1 MVTAAVRTVQP
12 RSSCRELASA
22 TASVLSSRSFGVV
35 GLALFCAESNNGC
48 LTPIPRAP
56 RDLVPFLLP
65 LPATYSALGR
75 IYLKLVISE
84 GLNSGIFHFS
94 GGRTWQK
101 PGLTC
106 VTRSIGKN
114 APEHVERECR
124 KCTAPRLP
132 SAKGSHRDAQCS
144 VWSARVHT
152 CFGGGYRVAAYG
164 ASTGCLALVA
174 PFDLAV
180 ASLTRVVFGP
190 TFLRYYAYVGRVEC
204 RVPPPFAGTHATRSL
219 VAADC
224 LDGCVRA
231 EPPSVARGSPVFH
244 KRTYVHNWV
253 VVFPCTA
260 SSNFRPNGGDVRK
273 AALGRRI
280 LGGDRGP
287 PVSPVGAG
295 RAYPG
300 SPRKRGRSIRYGAA
314 STLQAQS

>member
-1 MVTAAVRTVQP
+1 
-12 RSSCRELASA
+12 LAEIEA
-22 TASVLSSRSFGVV
+22 QL
-35 GLALFCAESNNGC
+35 CD
-48 LTPIPRAP
+48 PQ
-56 RDLVPFLLP
+56 
-65 LPATYSALGR
+65 
-75 IYLKLVISE
+75 
-84 GLNSGIFHFS
+84 H
-94 GGRTWQK
+94 WQ
-101 PGLTC
+101 
-106 VTRSIGKN
+106 N
-114 APEHVERECR
+114 APEHVER

-152 CFGGGYRVAAYG
+152 CFGGGYRVAAFG